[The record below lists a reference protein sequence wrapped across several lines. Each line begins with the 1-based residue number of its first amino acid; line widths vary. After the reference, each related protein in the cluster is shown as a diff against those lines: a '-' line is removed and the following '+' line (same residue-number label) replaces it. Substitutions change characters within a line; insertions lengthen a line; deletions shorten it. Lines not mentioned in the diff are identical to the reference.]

1 MSCLFVEISM
11 HTIHFPLLIVI
22 ALGRPSYRLRSLAC
36 HRAGSSRSLI
46 CMVLSLSVRVLN
58 YGLPLKYFSD
68 FTFINRLASI
78 VKFKLVAATAHTK
91 NLEAI
96 DLWNKSWGGQ
106 YRVIEVLKKMEND
119 QQVSKVILTF
129 KKTWGKLEPK

>member
-1 MSCLFVEISM
+1 MSCLFLEISM

-22 ALGRPSYRLRSLAC
+22 ALGRTSYRLRRLAC

-68 FTFINRLASI
+68 FTFINGLASI
-78 VKFKLVAATAHTK
+78 VKFKLVAATTHTE

-106 YRVIEVLKKMEND
+106 YRVIEVL
-119 QQVSKVILTF
+119 
-129 KKTWGKLEPK
+129 